1 MTQRSHLTEMW
12 ESFLLKVSLKLWEW
26 VRSLRG
32 NGEDWVRTLRNV
44 YFKWTEGRSHFHRE
58 VISKGCEHT
67 VTEANANMGC
77 STISNDQKAQ
87 EDDVGEI
94 EFDH

>member
-1 MTQRSHLTEMW
+1 MEKIGSE
-12 ESFLLKVSLKLWEW
+12 LWEM
-26 VRSLRG
+26 S
-32 NGEDWVRTLRNV
+32 TLSEQ
-44 YFKWTEGRSHFHRE
+44 KEGATFTDRE